1 MPNPIVPKYNAN
13 PASSTPPPALALTTG
28 EIASNLTSGSLY
40 LKMYDGSV
48 VDVGPVKSVNS
59 STGNVVITPA
69 NIGAV
74 ATSALGAVNG
84 VAQLG
89 ADQKLVSSQLPEIN
103 TTNIAC
109 LTTAAIAGLVP
120 QLDHNGHIALE
131 QINPALIG
139 ALNYQ
144 GLWDAGTNTPA
155 LASGVGTKGYYYV
168 VSVAGSTTLDGHN
181 DWLVGDLVAFDGT
194 VWDKIPGNDSEVISV
209 NHVAPV
215 NGNVQ
220 LTPADIGAVSTTQ
233 LGALNGVATLDG
245 AGHLYTAQLG
255 AATTSQI
262 GGLIVGDNLT
272 VDGSGRVS
280 AIQGTY
286 TLPAATTSTL
296 GGVIAGSGTAVTL
309 AGELSVPV
317 ATSSVAGRVKP
328 GTGLLVDVDGVLTPD
343 DTVIIT
349 TSSPATVFNGGT
361 Y

>member
-13 PASSTPPPALALTTG
+13 PASTTPPPAVALTTG

-69 NIGAV
+69 NIGAI

-109 LTTAAIAGLVP
+109 LTTEAIAGLVP
-120 QLDHNGHIALE
+120 KLDQNGHISLN

-144 GLWDAGTNTPA
+144 GLWDASTNTPS
-155 LASGVGTKGYYYV
+155 LSSGVGTKGYYYV
-168 VSVAGSTTLDGHN
+168 VSVAGSTMLDGHN

-194 VWDKIPGNDSEVISV
+194 AWDKIPGNDSEVISV
-209 NHVAPV
+209 NGVSPV
-215 NGNVQ
+215 NGNVT
-220 LTPADIGAVSTTQ
+220 LTPADIGAVSTTV

-245 AGHLYTAQLG
+245 LGHLYTSQLG
-255 AATTSQI
+255 AATTAQI
-262 GGLIVGDNLT
+262 GGIIVGDNLT
-272 VDGSGRVS
+272 ITPEGVLAAV
-280 AIQGTY
+280 QGTY

-296 GGVIAGSGTAVTL
+296 GGVIAGAGTAVTL
-309 AGELSVPV
+309 AGELSVPL
-317 ATSSVAGRVKP
+317 ATASVAGRVKP
-328 GTGLLVDVDGVLTPD
+328 GTGLLVDINGELTPD
-343 DTVIIT
+343 NTVVIT